1 MTLIIQNILQKRT
14 VRGKTDSPEPIIEKM
29 EEGSNSNNSNAG
41 DGDINTNNVDGSR
54 ESTESTAESGDS
66 KDKTLI
72 TKIKRISDAKRVT
85 PVTTTP
91 QNLTTTIPTHDMSS
105 RREERDFWS
114 SLKAANSDLKYEPVG
129 LAGSAVSGNR
139 EANLNRFGMPISVI
153 DTKSIY
159 SAVPHRSPR
168 LLSTDESVKTVTSTS
183 ASSGSR
189 YSRKRLG
196 VNRNE
201 SDSPIPINERI
212 LIPPE
217 FIRN

>member
-1 MTLIIQNILQKRT
+1 
-14 VRGKTDSPEPIIEKM
+14 M
-29 EEGSNSNNSNAG
+29 EEGSNNSNSS
-41 DGDINTNNVDGSR
+41 NTGVGGNVNANNVDGSHESI
-54 ESTESTAESGDS
+54 ESTLESGDS

-72 TKIKRISDAKRVT
+72 TKIKRISDAKRVK

-91 QNLTTTIPTHDMSS
+91 QNLTTTIPTHDIS
-105 RREERDFWS
+105 RKEDRDDFWR

-183 ASSGSR
+183 ASSVSR
-189 YSRKRLG
+189 YSRKRFG

-217 FIRN
+217 FIRNYLLFYLNNMLL